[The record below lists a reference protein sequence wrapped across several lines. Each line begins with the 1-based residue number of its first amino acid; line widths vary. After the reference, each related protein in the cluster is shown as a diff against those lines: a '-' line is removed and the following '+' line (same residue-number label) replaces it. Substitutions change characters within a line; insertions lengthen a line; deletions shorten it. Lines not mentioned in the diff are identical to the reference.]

1 MAARKSLVGAAKVP
15 NAKEAFIKEVPNKK
29 KPEVETKML
38 NTRVPKDLVK
48 EIKLYC
54 VENEM
59 TMQDFI
65 VEALQENLKKKD
77 HTD

>member
-1 MAARKSLVGAAKVP
+1 MAARKSLVGAAKIP
-15 NAKEAFIKEVPNKK
+15 NAKEAFIKEVPKK

>member
-38 NTRVPKDLVK
+38 NTRVPKDLIKKVK
-48 EIKLYC
+48 IYCAEHETTVQEFITQTIEEKL
-54 VENEM
+54 NR
-59 TMQDFI
+59 
-65 VEALQENLKKKD
+65 
-77 HTD
+77 